1 MFTRT
6 DGKVTAEVVF
16 DNGEIVCFHA
26 RWKDHKGRSQSNP
39 FTACTKP
46 RFERDFA

>member
-6 DGKVTAEVVF
+6 DGKVKAEVVF
-16 DNGEIVCFHA
+16 DNGETVCFHA
-26 RWKDHKGRSQSNP
+26 SWEDRKGRPQSNR
-39 FTACTKP
+39 FTACTKA